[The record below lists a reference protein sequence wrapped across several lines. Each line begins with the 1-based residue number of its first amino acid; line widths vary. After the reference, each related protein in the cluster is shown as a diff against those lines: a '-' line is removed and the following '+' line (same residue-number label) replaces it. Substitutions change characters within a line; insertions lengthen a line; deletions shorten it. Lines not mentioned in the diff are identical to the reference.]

1 MYVPHFNAVDE
12 ATARE
17 MVAAYAAGELITVGE
32 DGYPLSTL
40 LPVIWRDD
48 TVIAHMA
55 RANPHWRAIEPDTKA
70 LLVIGG
76 PQAYISPNWY
86 PSKHEHGRAVPTW
99 NYSSVHLTGRVTVTE
114 DTEWL
119 RAAVTDLTDV
129 HEAGRPDRWAVTDAP
144 EDYVDKSLRAIV
156 GLSFAVEKVEAKAKL
171 TQNRSDADRLGVIAG
186 LGDDPVAD
194 AMRRTLTD
202 P

>member
-1 MYVPHFNAVDE
+1 
-12 ATARE
+12 
-17 MVAAYAAGELITVGE
+17 
-32 DGYPLSTL
+32 
-40 LPVIWRDD
+40 
-48 TVIAHMA
+48 
-55 RANPHWRAIEPDTKA
+55 
-70 LLVIGG
+70 
-76 PQAYISPNWY
+76 
-86 PSKHEHGRAVPTW
+86 VPTW

-119 RAAVTDLTDV
+119 RAAVTDLTDM

-156 GLSFAVEKVEAKAKL
+156 GLSFTVEKVEAKAKL